1 MMVRYFGEM
10 HISNFPKMK
19 KLQIVCIFYKKHF
32 TNEDY
37 WYIMTISGTEYSHS
51 ITFSQVLR
59 ANTHNIKTHIFPKGR
74 DIYEKTYA
82 QQKRFYAR

>member
-1 MMVRYFGEM
+1 MVRYFGEM

-37 WYIMTISGTEYSHS
+37 WYIMTISSYGVFT
-51 ITFSQVLR
+51 L
-59 ANTHNIKTHIFPKGR
+59 HNIFTGITGKHP
-74 DIYEKTYA
+74 
-82 QQKRFYAR
+82 